1 MASGAAAASPFLP
14 DERFAQ
20 PAGEDALRR
29 AAAAPTAKG
38 FTVEIL
44 DDAGAARAH
53 VRDLLPGGA
62 AVFTSSSETL
72 RLSGIED
79 DLNAS
84 GRYRAVKP
92 RIRSMDR
99 ATQLD
104 EIRVLISAPDVV
116 VGSVAAVTET
126 CSQVAASA
134 TCSEIPVYGG
144 GAAMRVWIAG
154 AQKVVPDLDAALRR
168 LEAYALPLED
178 ARARAV
184 YGQPTAANEVL
195 IVSGDHVPGRSIVLL
210 LRQPIGY

>member
-44 DDAGAARAH
+44 DDAGAARAN

-144 GAAMRVWIAG
+144 GAAMRVWIA
-154 AQKVVPDLDAALRR
+154 
-168 LEAYALPLED
+168 
-178 ARARAV
+178 
-184 YGQPTAANEVL
+184 ANEVL

>member
-1 MASGAAAASPFLP
+1 M
-14 DERFAQ
+14 
-20 PAGEDALRR
+20 
-29 AAAAPTAKG
+29 
-38 FTVEIL
+38 
-44 DDAGAARAH
+44 
-53 VRDLLPGGA
+53 RDLLPRGA

-126 CSQVAASA
+126 GSLVAGSA
-134 TCSEIPVYGG
+134 TCSEIPMYGC